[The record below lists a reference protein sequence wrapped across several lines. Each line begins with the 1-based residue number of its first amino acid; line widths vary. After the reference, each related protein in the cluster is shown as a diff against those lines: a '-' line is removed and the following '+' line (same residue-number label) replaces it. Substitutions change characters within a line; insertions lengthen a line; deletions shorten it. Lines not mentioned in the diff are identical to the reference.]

1 MVKWSVEHKSIVIL
15 LTVVTLLS
23 GFLLY
28 GTMERQEN
36 PTVASPIATIRCIY
50 GGASPEDIEKLIV
63 KPIENKI
70 GDIAEIKKMESFCMD
85 SVGVIKVTLKD
96 LSDNDIQ
103 KIWDDMKDD
112 IDSVEASLPS
122 DAQKP
127 VVETDFTSSYGILL
141 GLTSKDYTYQD
152 LKDVANELKDFLKED
167 DGVKAI
173 DIFGEVG
180 QQIEISLD
188 MVKLQQYG
196 ITPTNIATFLK
207 ARNVNIPGGNL
218 EISGTKVPIQISGE
232 YESIDEI
239 KNTIVGV
246 STKNGTPVYL
256 KNVADVV
263 QKEEKA
269 EKLAEVNNQKAL
281 IMGIKYTDGQNMLAI
296 QERLYKEIET
306 FEQTQLYANMEIVKL
321 TDQADFVKS
330 SISLFQDNLISA
342 VILVAVVVLI
352 TMGIK
357 SAIVVS
363 LPIPVVIAIVFIY
376 MVLTEIPLHQVSI
389 ASLIISLSLLV
400 ANGIVA
406 NDNINVYL
414 DKGYSKKE
422 ACIQGIKEVNIAI
435 LTSTLTTVAS
445 FLPLA
450 MMQGSAG
457 KFVKSLPIL
466 VSVALAG
473 SYLTSLT
480 LVPATGYWLL
490 QPKSQQKKGT
500 LKEKLKKAFHIE
512 KIGQSIL
519 TIYAKLLRIALKI
532 PRLLILVF
540 IIIFVLSGLLVPSMG
555 IQIFPPAER
564 DQYAL
569 NVMVQDGSSME
580 HTKEV
585 MEEIGKYLEKDSS
598 IDNYS
603 VMIGDGYPK
612 YYVTFTPN
620 QLDTAKAQFLIN
632 GKLSDIN
639 RIEKELNENIP
650 GVVVNA
656 KELEIGIPVTYPIE
670 IRISG
675 PEIEVLRKIGDDVK
689 NMVYQV
695 EGGKNAEDD
704 YGYSSNKLKVKV
716 NEEKSNIV
724 GVSNY
729 DVATT
734 VRMAVNGIEV
744 SELKQK
750 DIDEDPYPIHI
761 KIPDNDK
768 TKREVLN
775 DIYITSQVTG
785 QNVPLPQ
792 IADIITESSM
802 NKIVRRDE
810 KRTLTVGLFVEDGYN
825 TQTVMTNCQEALKDY
840 EIPEGYSIVFG
851 GESEENRDTFSSLVI
866 PTLIAIV
873 GIYLILVLEFG
884 DIRQPLIIMGT
895 IPLSFIGILWGLK
908 LLNYPIGFMALLG
921 AISLMGVVVNNG
933 IVLLDYIN
941 TLIKDY
947 DNPVDAIVE
956 ACKTRLRPIMI
967 GMITTVISLIPLAL
981 TGGLLWAPLATSIV
995 YGMLLSSV
1003 LTMFVI
1009 PSAYYVS
1016 AAKKMKKQKEKA
1028 CAKL

>member
-15 LTVVTLLS
+15 LTVVTLLA

-28 GTMERQEN
+28 ETMERQEN

-63 KPIENKI
+63 KPIENEI

-96 LSDNDIQ
+96 LSDSDIQ
-103 KIWDDMKDD
+103 KVWDDMKDD
-112 IDSVEASLPS
+112 IDSVETSLPS

-167 DGVKAI
+167 DGVKGI

-180 QQIEISLD
+180 QQVEISLD

-196 ITPTNIATFLK
+196 ITPTNIVTFLK
-207 ARNVNIPGGNL
+207 ARNINIPGGNL
-218 EISGTKVPIQISGE
+218 EISGTKIPIQISGE
-232 YESIDEI
+232 YESVDEI

-246 STKNGTPVYL
+246 STENGTPVYL
-256 KNVADVV
+256 KNVADVI
-263 QKEEKA
+263 QKEEKP

-281 IMGIKYTDGQNMLAI
+281 IIGIKYADGQNMLTI
-296 QERLYKEIET
+296 QERLYQEIEK

-330 SISLFQDNLISA
+330 SIALFQDNLISA
-342 VILVAVVVLI
+342 VLLVAVVVLV

-422 ACIQGIKEVNIAI
+422 ACIRGIKEVNIAI

-490 QPKSQQKKGT
+490 QPKSQQKKWAF
-500 LKEKLKKAFHIE
+500 KEKLKKLFHME

-519 TIYAKLLRIALKI
+519 SIYAKLLRIALKI
-532 PRLLILVF
+532 PKLLILIF

-585 MEEIGKYLEKDSS
+585 MEEIGRYLEKDSS

-734 VRMAVNGIEV
+734 VRMAVNGVEV

-750 DIDEDPYPIHI
+750 DIDEDPYPINI
-761 KIPDNDK
+761 KIPDNNK

-775 DIYITSQVTG
+775 DIYITSQLTG

-825 TQTVMTNCQEALKDY
+825 TQTVMANCQEVLKNY
-840 EIPEGYSIVFG
+840 EIPEGYHIVFG

-947 DNPVDAIVE
+947 DNPIDAIVE

-1028 CAKL
+1028 TIKL

>member
-15 LTVVTLLS
+15 LTVVTLLA

-28 GTMERQEN
+28 ETMERQEN

-63 KPIENKI
+63 KPIENEI

-96 LSDNDIQ
+96 LSDSDIQ
-103 KIWDDMKDD
+103 KVWDD
-112 IDSVEASLPS
+112 IDSVETSLPS

-167 DGVKAI
+167 DGVKGI

-180 QQIEISLD
+180 QQVEISLD

-196 ITPTNIATFLK
+196 ITPTNIVTFLK
-207 ARNVNIPGGNL
+207 ARNINIPGGNL
-218 EISGTKVPIQISGE
+218 EISGTKIPIQISGE
-232 YESIDEI
+232 YESVDEI

-246 STKNGTPVYL
+246 STENGTPVYL
-256 KNVADVV
+256 KNVADVI
-263 QKEEKA
+263 QKEEKP

-281 IMGIKYTDGQNMLAI
+281 IIGIKYADGQNMLTI
-296 QERLYKEIET
+296 QERLYQEIEK

-330 SISLFQDNLISA
+330 SIALFQDNLISA
-342 VILVAVVVLI
+342 VLLVAVVVLV

-422 ACIQGIKEVNIAI
+422 ACIRGIKEVNIAI

-490 QPKSQQKKGT
+490 QPKSQQKKWAF
-500 LKEKLKKAFHIE
+500 KEKLKKLFHME

-519 TIYAKLLRIALKI
+519 SIYAKLLRIALKI
-532 PRLLILVF
+532 PKLLILIF

-585 MEEIGKYLEKDSS
+585 MEEIGRYLEKDSS

-734 VRMAVNGIEV
+734 VRMAVNGVEV

-750 DIDEDPYPIHI
+750 DIDEDPYPINI
-761 KIPDNDK
+761 KIPDNNK

-775 DIYITSQVTG
+775 DIYITSQLTG

-825 TQTVMTNCQEALKDY
+825 TQTVMANCQEVLKNY
-840 EIPEGYSIVFG
+840 EIPEGYHIVFG

-947 DNPVDAIVE
+947 DNPIDAIVE

-1028 CAKL
+1028 TIKL

>member
-1 MVKWSVEHKSIVIL
+1 MVKWSVEHKSIVML
-15 LTVVTLLS
+15 LTIVTLIS

-28 GTMERQEN
+28 GNMERQEN
-36 PTVASPIATIRCIY
+36 PSIASPIATIRCIY
-50 GGASPEDIEKLIV
+50 GGASPEDIEKLII

-70 GDIAEIKKMESFCMD
+70 GDISEIKKMESFCMD
-85 SVGVIKVTLKD
+85 SIGVIKVTLKD
-96 LSDNDIQ
+96 LSDSAIA
-103 KIWDDMKDD
+103 KVWDDMKED
-112 IDSVEASLPS
+112 IDSVEAELPA

-152 LKDVANELKDFLKED
+152 LKDVANELKDVLKED
-167 DGVKAI
+167 AGVKAV

-180 QQIEISLD
+180 QQVEISLD

-207 ARNVNIPGGNL
+207 ARNINIPGGNL
-218 EISGTKVPIQISGE
+218 EIASTKIPVQISGE
-232 YESIDEI
+232 YETVDEI

-246 STKNGTPVYL
+246 SQENGTPVYL

-263 QKEEKA
+263 QKEQKA
-269 EKLAEVNNQKAL
+269 EAFAEVNNQKAL
-281 IMGIKYTDGQNMLAI
+281 IIGVKYADAQNMLTI
-296 QERLYKEIET
+296 QKRLYDKIEE
-306 FEQTQLYANMEIVKL
+306 FKQYQLYTNMEIITL

-330 SISLFQDNLISA
+330 SISLFQSNLISA

-352 TMGIK
+352 TMGIR
-357 SAIVVS
+357 SAVIVS

-414 DKGYSKKE
+414 EKGYSKKD

-466 VSVALAG
+466 VSVALLG
-473 SYLTSLT
+473 SYITSLT
-480 LVPATGYWLL
+480 LVPSTGYWLL
-490 QPKSQQKKGT
+490 QPKSQQKNIA
-500 LKEKLKKAFHIE
+500 LKQKLKTIFRVE
-512 KIGQSIL
+512 KIGKGVL
-519 TIYAKLLRIALKI
+519 FVYEKLLKSALKI
-532 PRLLILVF
+532 PKLLICVF
-540 IIIFVLSGLLVPSMG
+540 IAIFVLSGTLIPSMG

-569 NVMVQDGSSME
+569 NVMVQDGSTIE
-580 HTKEV
+580 HSKQV
-585 MEEIGKYLEKDSS
+585 REEIGAYLDADESVQ
-598 IDNYS
+598 NYS
-603 VMIGDGYPK
+603 FMVGDGYPK

-620 QLDTAKAQFLIN
+620 ELDTGKAQFLVN
-632 GKLSDIN
+632 GKLSEIN

-656 KELEIGIPVTYPIE
+656 KELEIGIPVSYPIE
-670 IRISG
+670 IRITG
-675 PEIEVLRKIGDDVK
+675 ADTEVLRKIGDDVK
-689 NMVYQV
+689 NRIYQV
-695 EGGKNAEDD
+695 EGGKNAEDN
-704 YGYSSNKLKVKV
+704 YGYSSNKLKIKV

-729 DVATT
+729 DVAST
-734 VRMAVNGIEV
+734 VRMAVNGLQV

-750 DIDEDPYPIHI
+750 DIDEDPYPINI
-761 KIPDNDK
+761 KIPDNHK

-775 DIYITSQVTG
+775 DIYVTSQITG
-785 QNVPLPQ
+785 ENVPLPQ
-792 IADIITESSM
+792 IANIVTESSM

-825 TQTVMTNCQEALKDY
+825 TQTVMKQCEQALQDY

-851 GESEENRDTFSSLVI
+851 GESEENKDTFSSLVI
-866 PTLIAIV
+866 PTLIAV
-873 GIYLILVLEFG
+873 VAIYLILVLEFG

-941 TLIKDY
+941 ALIKEY

-1009 PSAYYVS
+1009 PSAYYVLL
-1016 AAKKMKKQKEKA
+1016 AKKRKSN
-1028 CAKL
+1028 

>member
-1 MVKWSVEHKSIVIL
+1 MVKWSVEHKSIVML
-15 LTVVTLLS
+15 LTIVTLIS

-28 GTMERQEN
+28 GNMERQEN
-36 PTVASPIATIRCIY
+36 PSIASPIATIRCIY
-50 GGASPEDIEKLIV
+50 GGASPEDIEKLII

-70 GDIAEIKKMESFCMD
+70 GDISEIKKMESFCMD

-96 LSDNDIQ
+96 LSDSAIA
-103 KIWDDMKDD
+103 KVWDDMKED
-112 IDSVEASLPS
+112 IDSVEAELPA

-152 LKDVANELKDFLKED
+152 LKDVANELKDVLKED
-167 DGVKAI
+167 AGVKAV

-180 QQIEISLD
+180 QQVEISLD

-218 EISGTKVPIQISGE
+218 EIAGTKIPVQISGE
-232 YESIDEI
+232 YETVDEI

-246 STKNGTPVYL
+246 SQENGTPVYL

-263 QKEEKA
+263 QKEQKA
-269 EKLAEVNNQKAL
+269 EAFAEVNNQKAL
-281 IMGIKYTDGQNMLAI
+281 IIGVKYADAQNMLTI
-296 QERLYKEIET
+296 QKRLYDKIEE
-306 FEQTQLYANMEIVKL
+306 FKQYQLYTNMEIITL

-330 SISLFQDNLISA
+330 SISLFQSNLISA

-352 TMGIK
+352 TMGIR
-357 SAIVVS
+357 SAVVVS

-414 DKGYSKKE
+414 EKGYSKKD

-466 VSVALAG
+466 VSVALLG
-473 SYLTSLT
+473 SYITSLT
-480 LVPATGYWLL
+480 LVPSTGYWLL
-490 QPKSQQKKGT
+490 QPKSKQKNIA
-500 LKEKLKKAFHIE
+500 LKEKLKTIFRVE
-512 KIGQSIL
+512 KIGKGVLSV
-519 TIYAKLLRIALKI
+519 YEKLLKSALKI
-532 PRLLILVF
+532 PKLLICVF
-540 IIIFVLSGLLVPSMG
+540 IAIFVLSGTLVPSMG

-569 NVMVQDGSSME
+569 NVMVQDGSTIE
-580 HTKEV
+580 HSKQV
-585 MEEIGKYLEKDSS
+585 MEEIGAYLDADDSVQ
-598 IDNYS
+598 NYS
-603 VMIGDGYPK
+603 FMVGDGYPK

-620 QLDTAKAQFLIN
+620 ELDTGKAQFLVN
-632 GKLSDIN
+632 GKLSEIN

-670 IRISG
+670 IRITG
-675 PEIEVLRKIGDDVK
+675 ADTEVLRKIGDDVK
-689 NMVYQV
+689 NRIYQV
-695 EGGKNAEDD
+695 EGGKNAEDN
-704 YGYSSNKLKVKV
+704 YGYSSNKLKIKV

-724 GVSNY
+724 GISNY
-729 DVATT
+729 DVAST
-734 VRMAVNGIEV
+734 VRMAVNGLQV

-750 DIDEDPYPIHI
+750 DIDEDPYPINI
-761 KIPDNDK
+761 KIPDNHK

-775 DIYITSQVTG
+775 DIYVTSQITG
-785 QNVPLPQ
+785 ENVPLTQ
-792 IADIITESSM
+792 IANIVTESSM

-825 TQTVMTNCQEALKDY
+825 TQTVMKQCEQALQDY

-851 GESEENRDTFSSLVI
+851 GESEENKDTFSSLVI

-873 GIYLILVLEFG
+873 AIYLILVLEFG

-941 TLIKDY
+941 TLIKEY

-1009 PSAYYVS
+1009 PSAYYVL
-1016 AAKKMKKQKEKA
+1016 AAKKRKSN
-1028 CAKL
+1028 

>member
-1 MVKWSVEHKSIVIL
+1 MKNE
-15 LTVVTLLS
+15 
-23 GFLLY
+23 
-28 GTMERQEN
+28 
-36 PTVASPIATIRCIY
+36 
-50 GGASPEDIEKLIV
+50 
-63 KPIENKI
+63 I

-96 LSDNDIQ
+96 LSDSDIQ
-103 KIWDDMKDD
+103 KVWDDMKDD
-112 IDSVEASLPS
+112 IDSVETSLPS

-167 DGVKAI
+167 DGVKGI

-180 QQIEISLD
+180 QQVEISLD

-196 ITPTNIATFLK
+196 ITPTNIVTFLK
-207 ARNVNIPGGNL
+207 ARNINIPGGNL
-218 EISGTKVPIQISGE
+218 EISGTKIPIQISGE
-232 YESIDEI
+232 YESVDEI

-246 STKNGTPVYL
+246 STENGTPVYL
-256 KNVADVV
+256 KNVADVI
-263 QKEEKA
+263 QKEEKP

-281 IMGIKYTDGQNMLAI
+281 IIGIKYADGQNMLTI
-296 QERLYKEIET
+296 QERLYQEIEK

-330 SISLFQDNLISA
+330 SIALFQDNLISA
-342 VILVAVVVLI
+342 VLLVAVVVLV

-422 ACIQGIKEVNIAI
+422 ACIRGIKEVNIAI

-490 QPKSQQKKGT
+490 QPKSQQKKWAF
-500 LKEKLKKAFHIE
+500 KEKLKKLFHME

-519 TIYAKLLRIALKI
+519 SIYAKLLRIALKI
-532 PRLLILVF
+532 PKLLILIF

-585 MEEIGKYLEKDSS
+585 MEEIGRYLEKDSS

-734 VRMAVNGIEV
+734 VRMAVNGVEV

-750 DIDEDPYPIHI
+750 DIDEDPYPINI
-761 KIPDNDK
+761 KIPDNNK

-775 DIYITSQVTG
+775 DIYITSQLTG

-825 TQTVMTNCQEALKDY
+825 TQTVMANCQEVLKNY
-840 EIPEGYSIVFG
+840 EIPEGYHIVFG

-947 DNPVDAIVE
+947 DNPIDAIVE

-1028 CAKL
+1028 TIKL

>member
-15 LTVVTLLS
+15 LTVVTLLA

-28 GTMERQEN
+28 ETMERQEN

-63 KPIENKI
+63 KPIENEI

-96 LSDNDIQ
+96 LSDSDIQ
-103 KIWDDMKDD
+103 KVWDDMKDD
-112 IDSVEASLPS
+112 IDSVETSLPS

-167 DGVKAI
+167 DGVKGI

-180 QQIEISLD
+180 QQVEISLD

-196 ITPTNIATFLK
+196 ITPTNIVTFLK
-207 ARNVNIPGGNL
+207 ARNINIPGGNL
-218 EISGTKVPIQISGE
+218 EISGTKIPIQISGE
-232 YESIDEI
+232 YESVDEI

-246 STKNGTPVYL
+246 STENGTPVYL
-256 KNVADVV
+256 KNVADVI
-263 QKEEKA
+263 QKEEKP

-281 IMGIKYTDGQNMLAI
+281 IIGIKYADGQNMLTI
-296 QERLYKEIET
+296 QERLYQEIEK

-330 SISLFQDNLISA
+330 SIALFQDNLISA
-342 VILVAVVVLI
+342 VLLVAVVVLV

-422 ACIQGIKEVNIAI
+422 ACIRGIKEVNIAI

-490 QPKSQQKKGT
+490 QPKSQQKKWAF
-500 LKEKLKKAFHIE
+500 KEKLKKLFHME

-519 TIYAKLLRIALKI
+519 SIYAKLLRIALKI
-532 PRLLILVF
+532 PKLLILIF

-585 MEEIGKYLEKDSS
+585 MEEIGRYLEKDSS

-734 VRMAVNGIEV
+734 VRMAVNGVEV

-750 DIDEDPYPIHI
+750 DIDEDPYPINI
-761 KIPDNDK
+761 KIPDNNK

-775 DIYITSQVTG
+775 DIYITSQLTG

-825 TQTVMTNCQEALKDY
+825 TQTVMANCQEVLKNY
-840 EIPEGYSIVFG
+840 EIPEGYHIVFG
-851 GESEENRDTFSSLVI
+851 GESEENRETFSSLVI

-947 DNPVDAIVE
+947 DNPIDAIVE

-1028 CAKL
+1028 TIKL

>member
-1 MVKWSVEHKSIVIL
+1 MVKWSVEHKSIVML
-15 LTVVTLLS
+15 LTVVTLIA

-28 GTMERQEN
+28 GSMERQEN
-36 PTVASPIATIRCIY
+36 PTVASPIATISCIY
-50 GGASPEDIEKLIV
+50 GGASPEDIEKLII
-63 KPIENKI
+63 KPIENEI
-70 GDIAEIKKMESFCMD
+70 GDISEIKKMESFCMD

-96 LSDNDIQ
+96 LSDSDIA
-103 KIWDDMKDD
+103 KVWDDMKED
-112 IDSVEASLPS
+112 IDNVETSLPD

-127 VVETDFTSSYGILL
+127 VIETDFTSSYGILL
-141 GLTSKDYTYQD
+141 GLTSKDYTYQN
-152 LKDVANELKDFLKED
+152 LKDVANDLKDILKD
-167 DGVKAI
+167 DTGVKAV

-180 QQIEISLD
+180 QQVEISLD

-196 ITPTNIATFLK
+196 ITPTNIVTFLK
-207 ARNVNIPGGNL
+207 ARNINIPGGNL
-218 EISGTKVPIQISGE
+218 EISGTKIPVQISGE
-232 YESIDEI
+232 YETVDEI

-246 STKNGTPVYL
+246 STENGTPVYL
-256 KNVADVV
+256 KNVANVI
-263 QKEEKA
+263 QKEQKPEA
-269 EKLAEVNNQKAL
+269 LAEVNNQKAL
-281 IMGIKYTDGQNMLAI
+281 IIGVKYADAQNMLTI
-296 QERLYKEIET
+296 QKRLYQKIEE
-306 FEQTQLYANMEIVKL
+306 FEKNQLYANMEIVKL

-330 SISLFQDNLISA
+330 SIALFQNNLISA
-342 VILVAVVVLI
+342 VILVAVVVLV
-352 TMGIK
+352 TMGIR
-357 SAIVVS
+357 SAVVVS

-376 MVLTEIPLHQVSI
+376 MVLTDIPLHQVSI

-414 DKGYSKKE
+414 EKGYSKKE
-422 ACIQGIKEVNIAI
+422 ACIKGIKEVNIAI

-473 SYLTSLT
+473 SYITSLT
-480 LVPATGYWLL
+480 LVPAIGYWLL
-490 QPKSQQKKGT
+490 QPKNKQKKWEI
-500 LKEKLKKAFHIE
+500 KEKFKKIFHME
-512 KIGQSIL
+512 KIGECIL
-519 TIYAKLLRIALKI
+519 SFYEKMLKIALKA
-532 PRLLILVF
+532 PKLLICVF
-540 IIIFVLSGLLVPSMG
+540 IVIFVLSGLLVPSMG

-569 NVMVQDGSSME
+569 NVMVQDGSNIE
-580 HTKEV
+580 HTQKV
-585 MEEIGKYLEKDSS
+585 MEEIGNYLEADSS
-598 IDNYS
+598 IQNYS
-603 VMIGDGYPK
+603 FMVGDGYPK

-620 QLDTAKAQFLIN
+620 ELDTAKAQFLIN

-656 KELEIGIPVTYPIE
+656 KELEIGIPVNYPIE

-675 PEIEVLRKIGDDVK
+675 ADIEVLRKIGDDVK
-689 NMVYQV
+689 NRVYEV
-695 EGGKNAEDD
+695 EGGKNAEDN

-729 DVATT
+729 DVAST
-734 VRMAVNGIEV
+734 VRMAVNGLEI

-750 DIDEDPYPIHI
+750 DIDEDPYPINI

-775 DIYITSQVTG
+775 DIYVTSQITG
-785 QNVPLPQ
+785 ENIPLTQ
-792 IADIITESSM
+792 IADIVTESSM

-825 TQTVMTNCQEALKDY
+825 TQTVMKSCQQALQDY
-840 EIPEGYSIVFG
+840 ELPEGYSIVFG

-941 TLIKDY
+941 TLIKEY
-947 DNPVDAIVE
+947 ENPVEAITQ

-1009 PSAYYVS
+1009 PSAYYISVV
-1016 AAKKMKKQKEKA
+1016 KKK
-1028 CAKL
+1028 

>member
-1 MVKWSVEHKSIVIL
+1 MVKWSVEHKSIVML
-15 LTVVTLLS
+15 LTVVTLIA

-28 GTMERQEN
+28 GNMERQEN
-36 PTVASPIATIRCIY
+36 PTVASPIATISCIY

-63 KPIENKI
+63 KPIENEI

-96 LSDNDIQ
+96 LSDSDIA
-103 KIWDDMKDD
+103 KVWDDMKDD

-141 GLTSKDYTYQD
+141 GLTSKDYTYQN
-152 LKDVANELKDFLKED
+152 LKDVANDLKDILKDD
-167 DGVKAI
+167 DGVKAV
-173 DIFGEVG
+173 DIFGEIG

-196 ITPTNIATFLK
+196 ITPTNIVTFLK
-207 ARNVNIPGGNL
+207 ARNINIPGGNL
-218 EISGTKVPIQISGE
+218 EISGTKIPVQISGE
-232 YESIDEI
+232 YETVDEI

-246 STKNGTPVYL
+246 STENGTPVYL

-263 QKEEKA
+263 QKEQKA
-269 EKLAEVNNQKAL
+269 EALAEVNNQKAL
-281 IMGIKYTDGQNMLAI
+281 IIGVKYADAQNMLTI
-296 QERLYKEIET
+296 QKRLYQKIEE
-306 FEQTQLYANMEIVKL
+306 FEKNQLYANMEIVKL

-330 SISLFQDNLISA
+330 SIALFQNNLISA
-342 VILVAVVVLI
+342 VILVAVVVLV
-352 TMGIK
+352 TMGIR
-357 SAIVVS
+357 SAVVVS

-376 MVLTEIPLHQVSI
+376 MVLTDIPLHQVSI

-414 DKGYSKKE
+414 EKGHSKRE
-422 ACIQGIKEVNIAI
+422 ACVKGIKEVNIAI

-473 SYLTSLT
+473 SYITSLT

-490 QPKSQQKKGT
+490 QPKSKRKQWEF
-500 LKEKLKKAFHIE
+500 KEKLKTIFHMD
-512 KIGQSIL
+512 KIGKGVLSFYEKML
-519 TIYAKLLRIALKI
+519 KMALKA
-532 PRLLILVF
+532 PKLLILTF
-540 IIIFVLSGLLVPSMG
+540 IVIFVLSGLLVPSMG

-569 NVMVQDGSSME
+569 NVMVQDGSSIE
-580 HTKEV
+580 HTQKV
-585 MEEIGKYLEKDSS
+585 MEEIGNYLDADSS
-598 IDNYS
+598 IENYS

-675 PEIEVLRKIGDDVK
+675 TDIEVLRKIGDDVK
-689 NMVYQV
+689 NRIYTV

-704 YGYSSNKLKVKV
+704 YGYSSNKLEIKV

-729 DVATT
+729 DVAST
-734 VRMAVNGIEV
+734 VRMAVNGLEV

-750 DIDEDPYPIHI
+750 DIDEDPYPINI

-775 DIYITSQVTG
+775 DIYITSQITG
-785 QNVPLPQ
+785 ENVPLTQ
-792 IADIITESSM
+792 IADIVTESSM

-810 KRTLTVGLFVEDGYN
+810 KRTLTVGLFVEEGYN
-825 TQTVMTNCQEALKDY
+825 TQTVMKSCQQALQDY
-840 EIPEGYSIVFG
+840 ELPEGYSIVFG
-851 GESEENRDTFSSLVI
+851 GESEENKDTFSSLVI
-866 PTLIAIV
+866 PTIIAIV

-941 TLIKDY
+941 TLIKEY
-947 DNPVDAIVE
+947 ENPVEAIAQ

-1016 AAKKMKKQKEKA
+1016 VVKKK
-1028 CAKL
+1028 

>member
-15 LTVVTLLS
+15 LTVVTLLA

-28 GTMERQEN
+28 GNMERQEN

-63 KPIENKI
+63 KPIENEI
-70 GDIAEIKKMESFCMD
+70 GDISEIKKLESFCMD

-96 LSDNDIQ
+96 LSDSDIQ
-103 KIWDDMKDD
+103 KVWDDMKDD
-112 IDSVEASLPS
+112 IDSVETSLPS

-127 VVETDFTSSYGILL
+127 VIETDFTSSYGILL

-152 LKDVANELKDFLKED
+152 LKDVANNLKDFLKED

-180 QQIEISLD
+180 QQVEISLD
-188 MVKLQQYG
+188 MIKLQQYG

-207 ARNVNIPGGNL
+207 ARNINIPGGNL
-218 EISGTKVPIQISGE
+218 EISGTKIPIQISGE
-232 YESIDEI
+232 YESVDEI

-246 STKNGTPVYL
+246 STENETPVYL
-256 KNVADVV
+256 KNVANVV

-281 IMGIKYTDGQNMLAI
+281 IIGIKYADGQNMLAI
-296 QERLYKEIET
+296 QERLYQKIEK
-306 FEQTQLYANMEIVKL
+306 FEQTQLYTNMEIVKL

-330 SISLFQDNLISA
+330 SIALFQDNLISA
-342 VILVAVVVLI
+342 VLLVAVVVLV

-357 SAIVVS
+357 SAVVVS

-422 ACIQGIKEVNIAI
+422 SCIKGIKEVNIAI

-490 QPKSQQKKGT
+490 QPKSQQKKWI
-500 LKEKLKKAFHIE
+500 LKEKLKKLFHME

-519 TIYAKLLRIALKI
+519 SIYAKLLRIALKI
-532 PRLLILVF
+532 PKLLILVF
-540 IIIFVLSGLLVPSMG
+540 IVIFILSGLLVPSMG

-569 NVMVQDGSSME
+569 NVMVQDGSSIE

-585 MEEIGKYLEKDSS
+585 MEEIGRYLEKDSS

-734 VRMAVNGIEV
+734 VRMAVNGVEV

-750 DIDEDPYPIHI
+750 DIEEDPYPINI

-775 DIYITSQVTG
+775 DIYITSQLTG

-825 TQTVMTNCQEALKDY
+825 TQTVMANCQEALKDY
-840 EIPEGYSIVFG
+840 EIPEGYTIVFG

-947 DNPVDAIVE
+947 DNPIDAIVE

-1016 AAKKMKKQKEKA
+1016 AAKKMKKQKEQA

>member
-1 MVKWSVEHKSIVIL
+1 MVKWSVEHKSIVML
-15 LTVVTLLS
+15 LTVVTLIA

-28 GTMERQEN
+28 GNMERQEN
-36 PTVASPIATIRCIY
+36 PTVASPIATISCIY
-50 GGASPEDIEKLIV
+50 GGASPEDIEKLII
-63 KPIENKI
+63 KPIENEI

-96 LSDNDIQ
+96 LSDSDIA
-103 KIWDDMKDD
+103 KVWDDMKED
-112 IDSVEASLPS
+112 IDNVETSLPD

-141 GLTSKDYTYQD
+141 GLTSKDYTYQN
-152 LKDVANELKDFLKED
+152 LKDVANDLKDILKD
-167 DGVKAI
+167 DTGVKAV

-180 QQIEISLD
+180 QQVEISLD

-196 ITPTNIATFLK
+196 ITPTNIVTFLK
-207 ARNVNIPGGNL
+207 ARNINIPGGNL
-218 EISGTKVPIQISGE
+218 EISGTKIPVQISGE
-232 YESIDEI
+232 YETVDEI

-246 STKNGTPVYL
+246 STENGTPVYL
-256 KNVADVV
+256 KNVADVI
-263 QKEEKA
+263 QKEQKPEA
-269 EKLAEVNNQKAL
+269 LAEVNNQKAL
-281 IMGIKYTDGQNMLAI
+281 IIGVKYADAQNMLTI
-296 QERLYKEIET
+296 QKRLYQKIEE
-306 FEQTQLYANMEIVKL
+306 FEKNQLYANMEIVKL

-330 SISLFQDNLISA
+330 SIALFQNNLISA
-342 VILVAVVVLI
+342 VILVAVVVLV
-352 TMGIK
+352 TMGIR
-357 SAIVVS
+357 SAVVVS

-376 MVLTEIPLHQVSI
+376 MVLTDIPLHQVSI

-414 DKGYSKKE
+414 EKGYSKKE
-422 ACIQGIKEVNIAI
+422 ACIKGIKEVNIAI

-473 SYLTSLT
+473 SYITSLT

-490 QPKSQQKKGT
+490 QPKNKQKKWEI
-500 LKEKLKKAFHIE
+500 KEKLKKIFHME
-512 KIGQSIL
+512 KIGECIL
-519 TIYAKLLRIALKI
+519 SFYEKMLKIALKA
-532 PRLLILVF
+532 PKLLICVF
-540 IIIFVLSGLLVPSMG
+540 IVIFVLSGLLVPSMG

-569 NVMVQDGSSME
+569 NVMVQDGSNIE
-580 HTKEV
+580 HTQKV
-585 MEEIGKYLEKDSS
+585 MEQIGEYLEADSS
-598 IDNYS
+598 IQSYS
-603 VMIGDGYPK
+603 FMVGDGYPK

-620 QLDTAKAQFLIN
+620 ELDTAKAQFLIN

-656 KELEIGIPVTYPIE
+656 KELEIGIPVNYPIE

-675 PEIEVLRKIGDDVK
+675 ADIEVLRKIGDDVK
-689 NMVYQV
+689 NRVYEV
-695 EGGKNAEDD
+695 EGGKNAEDN

-729 DVATT
+729 DVAST
-734 VRMAVNGIEV
+734 VRMAVNGLEV

-750 DIDEDPYPIHI
+750 DIDEDPYPINI

-775 DIYITSQVTG
+775 DIYVTSQITG
-785 QNVPLPQ
+785 ENIPLTQ
-792 IADIITESSM
+792 IADIVTESSM

-825 TQTVMTNCQEALKDY
+825 TQTVMKSCQQALQDY
-840 EIPEGYSIVFG
+840 ELPEGYSIVFG

-941 TLIKDY
+941 TLIKEY
-947 DNPVDAIVE
+947 ENPVEAITQ

-1016 AAKKMKKQKEKA
+1016 VVKKK
-1028 CAKL
+1028 

>member
-1 MVKWSVEHKSIVIL
+1 MVKWSVEHKSIVML
-15 LTVVTLLS
+15 LTIVTLIS

-28 GTMERQEN
+28 GNMERQEN
-36 PTVASPIATIRCIY
+36 PSIASPIATIRCIY
-50 GGASPEDIEKLIV
+50 GGASPEDIEKLII

-70 GDIAEIKKMESFCMD
+70 GDISEIKKMESFCMD
-85 SVGVIKVTLKD
+85 SIGVIKVTLKD
-96 LSDNDIQ
+96 LSDSAIA
-103 KIWDDMKDD
+103 KVWDDMKED
-112 IDSVEASLPS
+112 IDSVEAELPA

-152 LKDVANELKDFLKED
+152 LKDVANELKDVLKED
-167 DGVKAI
+167 AGVKAV

-180 QQIEISLD
+180 QQVEISLD

-207 ARNVNIPGGNL
+207 ARNINIPGGNL
-218 EISGTKVPIQISGE
+218 EIASTKIPVQISGE
-232 YESIDEI
+232 YETVDEI

-246 STKNGTPVYL
+246 SQENGTPVYL

-263 QKEEKA
+263 QKEQKA
-269 EKLAEVNNQKAL
+269 EAFAEVNNQKAL
-281 IMGIKYTDGQNMLAI
+281 IIGVKYADAQNMLTI
-296 QERLYKEIET
+296 QKRLYDKIEE
-306 FEQTQLYANMEIVKL
+306 FKQYQLYTNMEIITL

-330 SISLFQDNLISA
+330 SISLFQSNLISA

-352 TMGIK
+352 TMGIR
-357 SAIVVS
+357 SAVIVS

-414 DKGYSKKE
+414 EKGYSKKD

-466 VSVALAG
+466 VSVALLG
-473 SYLTSLT
+473 SYITSLT
-480 LVPATGYWLL
+480 LVPSTGYWLL
-490 QPKSQQKKGT
+490 QPKSKQKKIA
-500 LKEKLKKAFHIE
+500 LKEKLKTIFRVE
-512 KIGQSIL
+512 KIGKGVLSV
-519 TIYAKLLRIALKI
+519 YEKLLKSALKI
-532 PRLLILVF
+532 PKLLICVF
-540 IIIFVLSGLLVPSMG
+540 IAIFVLSGTLVPSMG

-569 NVMVQDGSSME
+569 NVMVQDGSTIE
-580 HTKEV
+580 HSKQV
-585 MEEIGKYLEKDSS
+585 MEKIGAYLDADDSVQ
-598 IDNYS
+598 NYS
-603 VMIGDGYPK
+603 FMVGDGYPK

-620 QLDTAKAQFLIN
+620 ELDTGKAQFLVN
-632 GKLSDIN
+632 GKLSEIN

-670 IRISG
+670 IRITG
-675 PEIEVLRKIGDDVK
+675 ADTEVLRKIGDDVK
-689 NMVYQV
+689 NRIYQV
-695 EGGKNAEDD
+695 EGGKNAEDN
-704 YGYSSNKLKVKV
+704 YGYSSNKLKIKV

-724 GVSNY
+724 GISNY
-729 DVATT
+729 DVAST
-734 VRMAVNGIEV
+734 VRMAVNGLQV

-750 DIDEDPYPIHI
+750 DIDEDPYPINI
-761 KIPDNDK
+761 KIPDNHK

-775 DIYITSQVTG
+775 DIYVTSQITG
-785 QNVPLPQ
+785 ENVPLPQ
-792 IADIITESSM
+792 IANIVTESSM

-825 TQTVMTNCQEALKDY
+825 TQTVMKQCEQALQDY

-851 GESEENRDTFSSLVI
+851 GESEENKDTFSSLVI
-866 PTLIAIV
+866 PTLIAV
-873 GIYLILVLEFG
+873 VAIYLILVLEFG

-941 TLIKDY
+941 ALIKEY

-1009 PSAYYVS
+1009 PSAYYVLL
-1016 AAKKMKKQKEKA
+1016 AKKRKSN
-1028 CAKL
+1028 

>member
-15 LTVVTLLS
+15 LTVVTLLA

-28 GTMERQEN
+28 ETMERQEN

-63 KPIENKI
+63 KPIENEI

-96 LSDNDIQ
+96 LSDSDIQ
-103 KIWDDMKDD
+103 KVWDDMKDD
-112 IDSVEASLPS
+112 IDSVETSLPS

-167 DGVKAI
+167 DGVKGI

-180 QQIEISLD
+180 QQVEISLD

-196 ITPTNIATFLK
+196 ITPTNIVTFLK
-207 ARNVNIPGGNL
+207 ARNINIPGGNL
-218 EISGTKVPIQISGE
+218 EISGTKIPIQISGE
-232 YESIDEI
+232 YESVDEI

-246 STKNGTPVYL
+246 STENGTPVYL
-256 KNVADVV
+256 KNVADVI
-263 QKEEKA
+263 QKEEKP

-281 IMGIKYTDGQNMLAI
+281 IIGIKYADGQNMLTI
-296 QERLYKEIET
+296 QERLYQEIEK

-330 SISLFQDNLISA
+330 SIALFQDNLISA
-342 VILVAVVVLI
+342 VLLVAVVVLV

-422 ACIQGIKEVNIAI
+422 ACIRGIKEVNIAI

-490 QPKSQQKKGT
+490 QPKSQQKKWAF
-500 LKEKLKKAFHIE
+500 KEKLKKLFHME

-519 TIYAKLLRIALKI
+519 SIYAKLLRIALKI
-532 PRLLILVF
+532 PKLLILIF

-585 MEEIGKYLEKDSS
+585 MEEIGRYLEKDSS

-734 VRMAVNGIEV
+734 VRMAVNGVEV

-750 DIDEDPYPIHI
+750 DIDEDPYPINI
-761 KIPDNDK
+761 KIPDNNK

-775 DIYITSQVTG
+775 DIYITSQLTG

-825 TQTVMTNCQEALKDY
+825 TQTVMANCQEVLKNY
-840 EIPEGYSIVFG
+840 EIPEGYHIVFG

-947 DNPVDAIVE
+947 DNPIDAIVE

-1003 LTMFVI
+1003 LTLFVI

-1028 CAKL
+1028 TIKL

>member
-15 LTVVTLLS
+15 LTVVTLLA

-28 GTMERQEN
+28 ETMERQEN

-63 KPIENKI
+63 KPIENEI

-96 LSDNDIQ
+96 LSDSDIQ
-103 KIWDDMKDD
+103 KVWDDMKDD
-112 IDSVEASLPS
+112 IDSVETSLPS

-167 DGVKAI
+167 DGVKGI

-180 QQIEISLD
+180 QQVEISLD

-196 ITPTNIATFLK
+196 ITPTNIVTFLK
-207 ARNVNIPGGNL
+207 ARNINIPGGNL
-218 EISGTKVPIQISGE
+218 EISGTKIPIQISGE
-232 YESIDEI
+232 YESVDEI

-246 STKNGTPVYL
+246 STENGTPVYL
-256 KNVADVV
+256 KNVADVI
-263 QKEEKA
+263 QKEEKP

-281 IMGIKYTDGQNMLAI
+281 IIGIKYADGQNMLTI
-296 QERLYKEIET
+296 QERLYQEIEK

-330 SISLFQDNLISA
+330 SIALFQDNLISA
-342 VILVAVVVLI
+342 VLLVAVVVLV

-422 ACIQGIKEVNIAI
+422 ACIRGIKEVNIAI

-490 QPKSQQKKGT
+490 QPKSQQKKWAF
-500 LKEKLKKAFHIE
+500 KEKLKKLFHME

-519 TIYAKLLRIALKI
+519 SIYAKLLRIALKI
-532 PRLLILVF
+532 PKLLILIF

-585 MEEIGKYLEKDSS
+585 MEEIGRYLEKDSS

-734 VRMAVNGIEV
+734 VRMAVNGVEV

-750 DIDEDPYPIHI
+750 DIDEDPYPINI
-761 KIPDNDK
+761 KIPDNNK

-775 DIYITSQVTG
+775 DIYITSQLTG

-825 TQTVMTNCQEALKDY
+825 TQTVMANCQEVLKNY
-840 EIPEGYSIVFG
+840 EIPEGYHIVFG

-947 DNPVDAIVE
+947 DNPIDAIVE

-1016 AAKKMKKQKEKA
+1016 AAKKMKKQIEKA
-1028 CAKL
+1028 TIKL

>member
-1 MVKWSVEHKSIVIL
+1 MVKWSVEHKSIVML
-15 LTVVTLLS
+15 LTIVTLIS

-28 GTMERQEN
+28 GNMERQEN
-36 PTVASPIATIRCIY
+36 PSIASPIATIRCIY
-50 GGASPEDIEKLIV
+50 GGASPEDIEKLII

-70 GDIAEIKKMESFCMD
+70 GDISEIKKMESFCMD
-85 SVGVIKVTLKD
+85 SIGVIKVTLKD
-96 LSDNDIQ
+96 LSDSAIA
-103 KIWDDMKDD
+103 KVWDDMKED
-112 IDSVEASLPS
+112 IDSVEAELPA

-152 LKDVANELKDFLKED
+152 LKDVANELKDVLKED
-167 DGVKAI
+167 AGVKAV

-180 QQIEISLD
+180 QQVEISLD

-207 ARNVNIPGGNL
+207 ARNINIPGGNL
-218 EISGTKVPIQISGE
+218 EIASTKIPVQISGE
-232 YESIDEI
+232 YETVDEI

-246 STKNGTPVYL
+246 SQENGTPVYL

-263 QKEEKA
+263 QKEQKA
-269 EKLAEVNNQKAL
+269 EAFAEVNNQKAL
-281 IMGIKYTDGQNMLAI
+281 IIGVKYADAQNMLTI
-296 QERLYKEIET
+296 QKRLYDKIEE
-306 FEQTQLYANMEIVKL
+306 FKQYQLYTNMEIITL

-330 SISLFQDNLISA
+330 SISLFQSNLISA

-352 TMGIK
+352 TMGIR
-357 SAIVVS
+357 SAVIVS

-414 DKGYSKKE
+414 EKGYSKKD

-466 VSVALAG
+466 VSVALLG
-473 SYLTSLT
+473 SYITSLT
-480 LVPATGYWLL
+480 LVPSTGYWLL
-490 QPKSQQKKGT
+490 QPKSKQKKIA
-500 LKEKLKKAFHIE
+500 LKEKLKTIFRVE
-512 KIGQSIL
+512 KIGKGVLSV
-519 TIYAKLLRIALKI
+519 YEKLLKSALKI
-532 PRLLILVF
+532 PKLLICVF
-540 IIIFVLSGLLVPSMG
+540 IAIFVLSGTLVPSMG

-569 NVMVQDGSSME
+569 NVMVQDGSTIE
-580 HTKEV
+580 HSKQV
-585 MEEIGKYLEKDSS
+585 MEKIGAYLDADDSVQ
-598 IDNYS
+598 NYS
-603 VMIGDGYPK
+603 FMVGDGYPK

-620 QLDTAKAQFLIN
+620 ELDTGKAQFLVN
-632 GKLSDIN
+632 GKLSEIN

-656 KELEIGIPVTYPIE
+656 KELEIGIPVSYPIE
-670 IRISG
+670 IRITG
-675 PEIEVLRKIGDDVK
+675 ADTEVLRKIGDDVK
-689 NMVYQV
+689 NRIYQV
-695 EGGKNAEDD
+695 EGGKNAEDN
-704 YGYSSNKLKVKV
+704 YGYSSNKLKIKV

-729 DVATT
+729 DVAST
-734 VRMAVNGIEV
+734 VRMAVNGLQV

-750 DIDEDPYPIHI
+750 DIDEDPYPINI
-761 KIPDNDK
+761 KIPDNHK

-775 DIYITSQVTG
+775 DIYVTSQITG
-785 QNVPLPQ
+785 ENVPLPQ
-792 IADIITESSM
+792 IANIVTESSM

-825 TQTVMTNCQEALKDY
+825 TQTVMKQCEQALQDY

-851 GESEENRDTFSSLVI
+851 GESEENKDTFSSLVI
-866 PTLIAIV
+866 PTLIAV
-873 GIYLILVLEFG
+873 VAIYLILVLEFG

-941 TLIKDY
+941 ALIKEY

-1009 PSAYYVS
+1009 PSAYYVLL
-1016 AAKKMKKQKEKA
+1016 AKKRKSN
-1028 CAKL
+1028 

>member
-15 LTVVTLLS
+15 LTVVTLLA

-28 GTMERQEN
+28 ETMERQEN

-63 KPIENKI
+63 KPIENEI

-96 LSDNDIQ
+96 LSDSDIQ
-103 KIWDDMKDD
+103 KVWDDMKDD
-112 IDSVEASLPS
+112 IDSVETSLPS

-167 DGVKAI
+167 DGVKGI

-180 QQIEISLD
+180 QQVEISLD

-196 ITPTNIATFLK
+196 ITPTNIVTFLK
-207 ARNVNIPGGNL
+207 ARNINIPGGNL
-218 EISGTKVPIQISGE
+218 EISGTKIPIQISGE
-232 YESIDEI
+232 YESVDEI

-246 STKNGTPVYL
+246 STENGTPVYL
-256 KNVADVV
+256 KNVADVI
-263 QKEEKA
+263 QKEEKP

-281 IMGIKYTDGQNMLAI
+281 IIGIKYADGQNMLTI
-296 QERLYKEIET
+296 QERLYQEIEK

-330 SISLFQDNLISA
+330 SIALFQDNLISA
-342 VILVAVVVLI
+342 VLLVAVVVLV

-422 ACIQGIKEVNIAI
+422 ACIRGIKEVNIAI

-490 QPKSQQKKGT
+490 QPKSQQKKWAF
-500 LKEKLKKAFHIE
+500 KEKLKKLFHME

-519 TIYAKLLRIALKI
+519 SIYAKLLRIALKI
-532 PRLLILVF
+532 PKLLILIF

-585 MEEIGKYLEKDSS
+585 MEEIGRYLEKDSS

-689 NMVYQV
+689 
-695 EGGKNAEDD
+695 KDR
-704 YGYSSNKLKVKV
+704 
-716 NEEKSNIV
+716 KS
-724 GVSNY
+724 
-729 DVATT
+729 
-734 VRMAVNGIEV
+734 
-744 SELKQK
+744 
-750 DIDEDPYPIHI
+750 
-761 KIPDNDK
+761 
-768 TKREVLN
+768 
-775 DIYITSQVTG
+775 
-785 QNVPLPQ
+785 
-792 IADIITESSM
+792 
-802 NKIVRRDE
+802 
-810 KRTLTVGLFVEDGYN
+810 
-825 TQTVMTNCQEALKDY
+825 
-840 EIPEGYSIVFG
+840 
-851 GESEENRDTFSSLVI
+851 
-866 PTLIAIV
+866 
-873 GIYLILVLEFG
+873 
-884 DIRQPLIIMGT
+884 
-895 IPLSFIGILWGLK
+895 
-908 LLNYPIGFMALLG
+908 
-921 AISLMGVVVNNG
+921 VV
-933 IVLLDYIN
+933 
-941 TLIKDY
+941 
-947 DNPVDAIVE
+947 
-956 ACKTRLRPIMI
+956 
-967 GMITTVISLIPLAL
+967 
-981 TGGLLWAPLATSIV
+981 
-995 YGMLLSSV
+995 
-1003 LTMFVI
+1003 
-1009 PSAYYVS
+1009 
-1016 AAKKMKKQKEKA
+1016 
-1028 CAKL
+1028 

>member
-15 LTVVTLLS
+15 LTVVTLLA

-28 GTMERQEN
+28 ETMERQEN

-63 KPIENKI
+63 KPIENEI

-96 LSDNDIQ
+96 LSDSDIQ
-103 KIWDDMKDD
+103 KVWDDMKDD
-112 IDSVEASLPS
+112 IDSVETSLPS

-167 DGVKAI
+167 DGVKGI

-180 QQIEISLD
+180 QQVEISLD

-196 ITPTNIATFLK
+196 ITPTNIVTFLK
-207 ARNVNIPGGNL
+207 ARNINIPGGNL
-218 EISGTKVPIQISGE
+218 EISGTKIPIQISGE
-232 YESIDEI
+232 YESVDEI

-246 STKNGTPVYL
+246 STENGTPVYL
-256 KNVADVV
+256 KNVADVI
-263 QKEEKA
+263 QKEEKP

-281 IMGIKYTDGQNMLAI
+281 IIGIKYADGQNMLTI
-296 QERLYKEIET
+296 QERLYQEIEK

-330 SISLFQDNLISA
+330 SIALFQDNLISA
-342 VILVAVVVLI
+342 VLLVAVVVLV

-422 ACIQGIKEVNIAI
+422 ACIRGIKEVNIAI

-490 QPKSQQKKGT
+490 QPKSQQKKWAF
-500 LKEKLKKAFHIE
+500 KEKLKKLFHME

-519 TIYAKLLRIALKI
+519 SIYAKLLRIALKI
-532 PRLLILVF
+532 PKLLILIF

-585 MEEIGKYLEKDSS
+585 MEEIGRYLEKDSS

-734 VRMAVNGIEV
+734 VRMAVNGVEV

-750 DIDEDPYPIHI
+750 DIDEDPYPINI
-761 KIPDNDK
+761 KIPDNNK

-775 DIYITSQVTG
+775 DIYITSQLTG

-825 TQTVMTNCQEALKDY
+825 TQTVMANCQEVLKDY
-840 EIPEGYSIVFG
+840 EIPEGYHIVFG

-947 DNPVDAIVE
+947 DNPIDAIVE

-1028 CAKL
+1028 TIKL